1 MRKVFPYFV
10 IIFIFL
16 SPFCVCFA
24 QTDEPSSQNE
34 EFTPAPDKCADSE
47 FGFEFFCDPNW
58 KWKRVKDT
66 MMIII
71 STKPMVTCTI
81 AKLDSPIKY
90 LSQLTDDVLV
100 KKQLYQ
106 DGFHTERV
114 KFLDREAIHVK
125 AMSRNFDNI
134 RLSDYFFVRHQA
146 LYGILFSVY
155 PSEEWENYKFAVK
168 KILESFKEI
177 NP

>member
-1 MRKVFPYFV
+1 MDKGLKHFV
-10 IIFIFL
+10 LISVFL
-16 SPFCVCFA
+16 SCLFMNLAVA
-24 QTDEPSSQNE
+24 DQQQGQNE

-81 AKLDSPIKY
+81 TKLDSPIKY
-90 LSQLTDDVLV
+90 LSQLTDDVLME
-100 KKQLYQ
+100 KKLYQ

-114 KFLDREAIHVK
+114 KFLDREAVHVK
-125 AMSRNFDNI
+125 AMSRNFENI

-155 PSEEWENYKFAVK
+155 PSEEWGNYKFAIK
-168 KILESFKEI
+168 KILQSFKEI